1 MQEPFIGS
9 EAVSA
14 GTLSRHELRKYYRAV
29 MPDVYVG
36 KWVDPTPRQRFRAA
50 WLWSRRQAVIAG
62 SSAALLY
69 GARWIPED
77 AVVELIWP
85 NARPPRGVITRHDL
99 LLTGETR
106 TIHDMAVTS
115 VERTAFDLGRR
126 GQPGDAV
133 ARLDALGA
141 ATGFKA
147 DDVRA
152 LAERHPHTRGLPQL
166 KKALDLYDAGSQS
179 PKETWLRL
187 MLIQEGFPRPE
198 TQIPVLGWDGQP
210 MYYLDM
216 GWRDLSLAVGFDGV
230 QHASN
235 LGYDIERHDYI
246 AGAGWTVVRVA
257 AGQRRAGI
265 IIRVQREWNRLAPTA
280 LTLR

>member
-1 MQEPFIGS
+1 MDEPFIGS

-14 GTLSRHELRKYYRAV
+14 GALTRHELRKYHRAV

-36 KWVDPTPRQRFRAA
+36 KGAVLSRQQRLRAA

-62 SSAALLY
+62 SSAAALH
-69 GARWIPED
+69 GAKWISEAAP
-77 AVVELIWP
+77 VELIWP

-99 LLTGETR
+99 LLADETLTMR
-106 TIHDMAVTS
+106 DMAVTT

-126 GQPGDAV
+126 GQFGDVV

-141 ATGFKA
+141 VTDFKA
-147 DDVRA
+147 DDVRT

-166 KKALDLYDAGSQS
+166 KTALDLFDPGGQS

-187 MLIQEGFPRPE
+187 MLIKEGFPRPR
-198 TQIPVLGWDGQP
+198 TQIPVLGRDGYP
-210 MYYLDM
+210 VYFLDM
-216 GWRDLSLAVGFDGV
+216 GWEEIMLAVEYDGE
-230 QHASN
+230 QHART
-235 LGYDIERHDYI
+235 LGYDIDRHDYI
-246 AGAGWTVVRVA
+246 AGVGWTVVRAA

-265 IIRVQREWNRLAPTA
+265 ITRVQREWNRLAPNT